1 MLRKLLKYEFRSTGR
16 TYGLIYLVTV
26 LLAVATGL
34 LSHLESLSN
43 IIDLIFNLTSAGFTI
58 MVFVIFVVTVVLNL
72 TRYGRGLYGDEGYL
86 MHTLPVSPWQLIAS
100 KLITSIVWTVATLAV
115 ALVSLLVMILGSELF
130 RPGFWEGVG
139 RFFQALMQ
147 IHLSASDWNTIGLL
161 AMFCLLWLLFL
172 TGALLQIYLCIGLGH
187 LTSRHHAAW
196 SVLLYFGINV
206 AMSWFQTFLAD
217 MSGNAAGLG
226 TMVAGLG
233 ENSMLT
239 YGLLARACLFEIL
252 WAAVYWAGTQLLL
265 TKKLNLN

>member
-26 LLAVATGL
+26 LLALATGL
-34 LSHLESLSN
+34 LSHLENFSDVIQFVFSLVSGGF
-43 IIDLIFNLTSAGFTI
+43 IIMFC
-58 MVFVIFVVTVVLNL
+58 VIFLATVILSL
-72 TRYGRGLYGDEGYL
+72 TRYSRGLYGDEGYL

-100 KLITSIVWTVATLAV
+100 KLIPSIVWTIATLAV
-115 ALVSLLVMILGSELF
+115 ALASLLVMILGSELF

-139 RFFQALMQ
+139 RFFQ
-147 IHLSASDWNTIGLL
+147 IHLSMSDWNTIGLL
-161 AMFCLLWLLFL
+161 AMFGLLWLLFL
-172 TGALLQIYLCIGLGH
+172 AGALLQIYLCIGLGH
-187 LTSRHHAAW
+187 LTNQHHAAW

-206 AMSWFQTFLAD
+206 AMSWFQTFLAN
-217 MSGNAAGLG
+217 MSGSTAGMVTL
-226 TMVAGLG
+226 VAGIG

-252 WAAVYWAGTQLLL
+252 WAAIYWAGTQLLL